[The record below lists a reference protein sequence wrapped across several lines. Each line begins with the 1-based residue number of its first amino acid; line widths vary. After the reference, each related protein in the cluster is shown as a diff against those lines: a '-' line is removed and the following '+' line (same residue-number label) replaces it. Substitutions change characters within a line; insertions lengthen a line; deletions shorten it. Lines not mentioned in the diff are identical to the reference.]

1 MQILKDVIK
10 CLSDSKMEDIKI
22 YRTETITPFYDLVVN
37 STANNSR
44 QLSAAVQRLRKMS
57 AEKGYYLKGIEGLRG
72 GYWALVDMR
81 DILVNVFLPE
91 ERAKYDLDKL
101 WKDLPQIDP
110 ETCL

>member
-1 MQILKDVIK
+1 MIWSSIPR
-10 CLSDSKMEDIKI
+10 
-22 YRTETITPFYDLVVN
+22 RTIRPAL
-37 STANNSR
+37 R
-44 QLSAAVQRLRKMS
+44 RGAAAQKKMS

-81 DILVNVFLPE
+81 DILVNVFLPKK
-91 ERAKYDLDKL
+91 RAKYDLDKL